1 LWNEDLEITI
11 NTRKEKF
18 RDNIIPIGITSMSA
32 GSKTNQVVV
41 AVDPQS
47 LEQFEIS
54 DERSP
59 SEALFRCWRSLED
72 WDRSFSSN
80 HCLSSSY

>member
-1 LWNEDLEITI
+1 
-11 NTRKEKF
+11 
-18 RDNIIPIGITSMSA
+18 MSA
-32 GSKTNQVVV
+32 GSKTNPGGY

-59 SEALFRCWRSLED
+59 SEIAKVIFHAGYEVWKTGIAVLEVIIV
-72 WDRSFSSN
+72 F
-80 HCLSSSY
+80 HLPY

>member
-1 LWNEDLEITI
+1 
-11 NTRKEKF
+11 
-18 RDNIIPIGITSMSA
+18 MSA
-32 GSKTNQVVV
+32 GSKTNQVV

-59 SEALFRCWRSLED
+59 SEIAKLFRMLD
-72 WDRSFSSN
+72 MK
-80 HCLSSSY
+80 

>member
-1 LWNEDLEITI
+1 VIILFYRHYKYELDLRLT
-11 NTRKEKF
+11 
-18 RDNIIPIGITSMSA
+18 G
-32 GSKTNQVVV
+32 GY

-59 SEALFRCWRSLED
+59 SEIAKISNAGYEVVWKD
-72 WDRSFSSN
+72 WDRSFSR
-80 HCLSSSY
+80 